1 MGSGNW
7 RTHFIAAIVVAAVSS
22 AATVVHAA
30 QDDWTLVDI
39 GTLGGPGSYGAA
51 VSDSGVVVGCSDVK
65 SGGAHAFVYR
75 SGVIQDLGTASD
87 SPAGSSC
94 ALAVNNDG
102 TIAGRSSTGELVIW
116 KEDSVIRLGV
126 KGNIGGINKAGVVV
140 GTYVDGTTNRAFM
153 LRNGVLTDLGAL
165 GANAADPNASSSA
178 NAINARNQVAGVSNG
193 RAFLYEG
200 GAMRDLGTLGGNSS
214 VARGINSRGEIV
226 GMSTDSFGSPTPFI
240 YHGKMQALP
249 GTSYSTAIAI
259 NNRGQIVGSGEG
271 IYGFLM
277 EGEEVTRLDRLP
289 AVVAQGWRHLEP
301 TGINE
306 RGWIVGTAVNP
317 EGNLRAFLLVP
328 ANEEHSKPVRFWTG
342 SLAPDQGR

>member
-1 MGSGNW
+1 MGNGNW
-7 RTHFIAAIVVAAVSS
+7 GTHFIAGIVVAAVSS
-22 AATVVHAA
+22 AATLGHAA
-30 QDDWTLVDI
+30 QDWTLVDI

-116 KEDSVIRLGV
+116 KESSVTRLGI
-126 KGNIGGINKAGVVV
+126 KGNIGGINGAGVVV
-140 GTYVDGTTNRAFM
+140 GTYVDGTANRAFM
-153 LRNGVLTDLGAL
+153 LRDGVLTDLGAL
-165 GANAADPNASSSA
+165 GANASDSNVSSSA

-193 RAFLYEG
+193 RAFLYEA
-200 GAMRDLGTLGGNSS
+200 GAMRDLGTLGGNGS
-214 VARGINSRGEIV
+214 VAKGINSRGEIV
-226 GMSTDSFGSPTPFI
+226 GMSTDEFGSPTPFI
-240 YHGKMQALP
+240 YHGTMQALP
-249 GTSYSTAIAI
+249 GASYSAAIAI

-271 IYGFLM
+271 IYGFLI
-277 EGEEVTRLDRLP
+277 EGDKVTRLDRLP

-301 TGINE
+301 TAINE

-317 EGNLRAFLLVP
+317 DGNLRAFLLVP
-328 ANEEHSKPVRFWTG
+328 ANEEQPKPVRLWTH
-342 SLAPDQGR
+342 SQAPVTR